1 MKEQREM
8 IRLALVQRA
17 KEARK
22 KAYCPYS
29 GFAVGAALLCADGSV
44 YDGCNI
50 ENAGF
55 TATCCAE
62 RTAFF
67 RAVNDGKRD
76 FKAIAIAGGRA
87 GEEPTGICAPCGV
100 CRQVMAEFC
109 GPGDDP
115 NRQRQSE
122 YLVRTVFNGNWLP
135 GASPETVAEAQRIIG
150 EVINKLRVWV
160 RGYLTLMVVDAT
172 VYTTA
177 FFFLGVPYFALLGP
191 LAGCGILL
199 PYIGPILSA
208 LVTILV
214 TLAVGG
220 SSVSGLQL
228 AGIIATYLIY
238 NGVIEQFILYPAVIG
253 ESLGLTTLETIIV
266 VLLGAIFAGIPG
278 MILALPAA
286 SVIKYLVPQFYRT
299 VRR

>member
-100 CRQVMAEFC
+100 CRQVLAEF
-109 GPGDDP
+109 
-115 NRQRQSE
+115 N
-122 YLVRTVFNGNWLP
+122 
-135 GASPETVAEAQRIIG
+135 PELTM
-150 EVINKLRVWV
+150 EVILVNQAGKTLE
-160 RGYLTLMVVDAT
+160 LTLKD
-172 VYTTA
+172 
-177 FFFLGVPYFALLGP
+177 
-191 LAGCGILL
+191 LL
-199 PYIGPILSA
+199 PYSFD
-208 LVTILV
+208 
-214 TLAVGG
+214 
-220 SSVSGLQL
+220 SS
-228 AGIIATYLIY
+228 YL
-238 NGVIEQFILYPAVIG
+238 E
-253 ESLGLTTLETIIV
+253 
-266 VLLGAIFAGIPG
+266 
-278 MILALPAA
+278 
-286 SVIKYLVPQFYRT
+286 
-299 VRR
+299 

>member
-1 MKEQREM
+1 M

-29 GFAVGAALLCADGSV
+29 GFAVGAAMLCADGSV

-76 FKAIAIAGGRA
+76 FKAIAIAGGGA

-109 GPGDDP
+109 GPGFEILLTDGHSLQV
-115 NRQRQSE
+115 QRWRSCCP
-122 YLVRTVFNGNWLP
+122 WLLAQAIYNKRKKEGCCGFTAAP
-135 GASPETVAEAQRIIG
+135 FAWGGYMVTLAGASPG
-150 EVINKLRVWV
+150 
-160 RGYLTLMVVDAT
+160 RGSAGRCA
-172 VYTTA
+172 YT
-177 FFFLGVPYFALLGP
+177 P
-191 LAGCGILL
+191 
-199 PYIGPILSA
+199 
-208 LVTILV
+208 
-214 TLAVGG
+214 
-220 SSVSGLQL
+220 
-228 AGIIATYLIY
+228 
-238 NGVIEQFILYPAVIG
+238 
-253 ESLGLTTLETIIV
+253 
-266 VLLGAIFAGIPG
+266 
-278 MILALPAA
+278 
-286 SVIKYLVPQFYRT
+286 
-299 VRR
+299 RR